1 MERQIEELERTK
13 AVFLSGRMGSKDR
26 KRIDRINRRIAE
38 IRSINRSRDL
48 NVVERV
54 NEQSLE
60 RENQRSS
67 GRSVG
72 IQTERTQQIP
82 HQTYKIIRGETTQFV
97 NPNPNLNIKNMLGT
111 QEKEETPSAVVELEE
126 PPTEEPKTEG
136 DVIEDPSAELDK
148 VLEGDFVGSGDEP
161 APLTESAS
169 QFIEQL
175 KYGKKT
181 PQSAYKPSEQLW
193 TDTINLDKDKE
204 LIKQIKQYKFRDIK
218 TNPVKQNQV
227 IDLYYTLKI
236 NDKKISQ
243 LFKDKF
249 KKAMKLSGLDKKDE
263 EYELK
268 KQ

>member
-1 MERQIEELERTK
+1 MEQQIEELERTRE
-13 AVFLSGRMGSKDR
+13 VFLSGRMGSKDR
-26 KRIDRINRRIAE
+26 KRIDRINRRIAQ

-111 QEKEETPSAVVELEE
+111 QEKEETPSAVVELED
-126 PPTEEPKTEG
+126 PQT
-136 DVIEDPSAELDK
+136 IEDPSGELDK
-148 VLEGDFVGSGDEP
+148 VLEGDFVGGGDEP

-181 PQSAYKPSEQLW
+181 APYKPSEQLW
-193 TDTINLDKDKE
+193 TDTIELDKDKE
-204 LIKQIKQYKFRDIK
+204 LIKEIKHYKYKDFK
-218 TNPVKQNQV
+218 NSPEKQNHI

-236 NDKKISQ
+236 NDKKIGK
-243 LFKDKF
+243 LFTAKF